1 MLWILYH
8 RWLEAQVDGS
18 LANTPVD
25 FDSDTLKVALATV
38 SYGPDAT
45 TDANW
50 ATVQTDEIGPAP
62 NYTAGGEALVNC
74 TVTLSNGIVTLDNS
88 ADLTW
93 LLNGSGFADARYA
106 LLYKD
111 TGTPATSPLIAYAD
125 FGSDK
130 GTVAGDLTLQ
140 FNGIITWS

>member
-8 RWLEAQVDGS
+8 RWLEAQVDGN

-25 FDSDTLKVALATV
+25 FDSDTLKIGLATV
-38 SYGPDAT
+38 SYGPDAAA
-45 TDANW
+45 DSIW
-50 ATVQTDEIGPAP
+50 ADVESNEVGPAP
-62 NYTAGGEALVNC
+62 NYTAGGEALVNR
-74 TVTLSNGIVTLDNS
+74 TVTLSNGVVTLDNS

-93 LLNGSGFADARYA
+93 PQNGSGFADARYA
-106 LLYKD
+106 ILYKD
-111 TGTPATSPLIAYAD
+111 AGAPAASPLIAYVD

-130 GTVAGDLTLQ
+130 GTVVGGLTLQ